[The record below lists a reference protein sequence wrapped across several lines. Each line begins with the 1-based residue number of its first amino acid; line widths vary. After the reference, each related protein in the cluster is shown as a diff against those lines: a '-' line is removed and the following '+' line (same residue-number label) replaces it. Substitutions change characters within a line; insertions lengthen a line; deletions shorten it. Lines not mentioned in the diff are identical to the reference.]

1 MTAILSDFDLPGRTS
16 SGSKQPARATDAI
29 QHEMASL
36 RARVRALAEKRAG
49 LAADQFTSELRI
61 LTHETA
67 RAMDAACED
76 RRVLVR
82 LRHRLA
88 RQVDADLLRLRADD
102 QDSVEARARALL
114 LAQLD
119 ALLETQPIAS
129 RRGGSVLAH
138 TDLTPGTVKAMRIL
152 DQHRDAIRRRF
163 RALKCRLQTELAD
176 LSREMAG
183 ETAARLC
190 LRHGQQ
196 GQEWLWWR
204 LARIVD
210 HFVAV
215 SAPASLPAQL
225 ELLATRCVLSGVE
238 KHRNG

>member
-1 MTAILSDFDLPGRTS
+1 MTAILSD
-16 SGSKQPARATDAI
+16 SGSRQPARATDAI
-29 QHEMASL
+29 QHEMDSL
-36 RARVRALAEKRAG
+36 RARVRALSEKRAG
-49 LAADQFTSELRI
+49 LAAVGFTAELRI
-61 LTHETA
+61 LTQDTA

-76 RRVLVR
+76 RMVLSR

-88 RQVDADLLRLRADD
+88 HQVDADLLRFRADD
-102 QDSVEARARALL
+102 ADSVEARARALL
-114 LAQLD
+114 VGQLD
-119 ALLETQPIAS
+119 ALLETQPIAR
-129 RRGGSVLAH
+129 RRGDSVLTHAG
-138 TDLTPGTVKAMRIL
+138 LTPGTVEAMRIL
-152 DQHRDAIRRRF
+152 EQHRDAIQGRF

-196 GQEWLWWR
+196 GHEWLWWR

-210 HFVAV
+210 QFVAV

-225 ELLATRCVLSGVE
+225 ELLATRSVLSGLE
-238 KHRNG
+238 RYRNG

>member
-1 MTAILSDFDLPGRTS
+1 MTAILSD
-16 SGSKQPARATDAI
+16 SGSRQPARPTDAI
-29 QHEMASL
+29 QHEMDSL
-36 RARVRALAEKRAG
+36 RGRVRTLAEKRAG
-49 LAADQFTSELRI
+49 LAAVGFTAELRI
-61 LTHETA
+61 LTQDTA

-76 RRVLVR
+76 RMVLFR

-88 RQVDADLLRLRADD
+88 HQVDADLLRFRADD
-102 QDSVEARARALL
+102 EDSVEARARALL
-114 LAQLD
+114 VGQLD
-119 ALLETQPIAS
+119 ALLETQPIAR
-129 RRGGSVLAH
+129 RRGDSLLARA
-138 TDLTPGTVKAMRIL
+138 DLTPGTVKAMRIL
-152 DQHRDAIRRRF
+152 DQHRDAIRGRF

-196 GQEWLWWR
+196 GQQGQEWLLWR

-225 ELLATRCVLSGVE
+225 ELLATRSVLSGLE
-238 KHRNG
+238 KYRNG

>member
-1 MTAILSDFDLPGRTS
+1 MTAILSA
-16 SGSKQPARATDAI
+16 KQPPRATDAI
-29 QHEMASL
+29 QQEMVSL
-36 RARVRALAEKRAG
+36 RSRVRALAEKRAS
-49 LAADQFTSELRI
+49 LAANQLTSELQV
-61 LTHETA
+61 LTQETA

-76 RRVLVR
+76 RLVLFH
-82 LRHRLA
+82 LRHSLA
-88 RQVDADLLRLRADD
+88 RQLDGDLLRLRADD
-102 QDSVEARARALL
+102 EDSVEARARALL
-114 LAQLD
+114 LVQLD
-119 ALLETQPIAS
+119 ALLETQPIAR

-138 TDLTPGTVKAMRIL
+138 AVLTPGTLKAMRIL
-152 DQHRDAIRRRF
+152 DQHSDAIRVRF

-196 GQEWLWWR
+196 GPEWLWWR

-225 ELLATRCVLSGVE
+225 ELLATRSVLSGLE
-238 KHRNG
+238 KYRND